1 MINYIKTLGLSE
13 PIRPRK
19 TIDFT
24 CPSI

>member
-1 MINYIKTLGLSE
+1 MINYIKTLVLQE

-19 TIDFT
+19 SIDFT

>member
-1 MINYIKTLGLSE
+1 MNYIKTLGLQE

-19 TIDFT
+19 SIDFT